1 MRLLRLAMSHCGAAH
16 FTVEGMVAAAYREG
30 EGLRGISAAEYG
42 GKPGTL
48 FLDGR
53 YLDLLTGKTHTGRI
67 SFAPYQIAILIKQE
81 D

>member
-1 MRLLRLAMSHCGAAH
+1 MCRR
-16 FTVEGMVAAAYREG
+16 
-30 EGLRGISAAEYG
+30 AAEYG

-53 YLDLLTGKTHTGRI
+53 YLDLLTGKTYTGRI